1 MFDFRTTRL
10 GRLINQNMFLI
21 AIAIGAIIIIIVGIQ
36 FLDEQAK
43 KSREEE
49 VVNTT
54 VIATDSSSETI
65 ISGGKVSEKENTNN
79 KIVIDSFM
87 EYCNS
92 GEIEKAYELI
102 SDDCKEELYPT
113 IEQFKKLYWGHIF
126 TTSKSHSMQSWISDY
141 DTFTY
146 KVKILEDML
155 ATGKYDKSAIIEDYY
170 TIIPTENGDKINI
183 NSYIKKEEINKTVEE
198 NGNKYTIVNKQV
210 YMDYEV
216 YTIEVQNNSQ
226 ETIVLDSKE
235 TLRNTYLIGENEVK
249 YSSYIDEVLDED
261 LRINAGQTKKIEIK
275 FNKMYNPSIKIK
287 QVVFTDIIE
296 NYEEYLNSS
305 DKNKYE
311 GRKTIIVSI

>member
-21 AIAIGAIIIIIVGIQ
+21 AIAIGAIIMIIVGIQ

-65 ISGGKVSEKENTNN
+65 ISGGKVSEKENANN

-92 GEIEKAYELI
+92 GEIEKAYDLI

-113 IEQFKKLYWGHIF
+113 IEQFKNLYFNHVF
-126 TTSKSHSMQSWISDY
+126 KTSKTHSMQSWISDY
-141 DTFTY
+141 DIFTY
-146 KVKILEDML
+146 KIKILEDML
-155 ATGKYDKSAIIEDYY
+155 STGKYNNSAIIEDYY
-170 TIIPTENGDKINI
+170 TIIPTENGDKISI

-198 NGNKYTIVNKQV
+198 NGNKYTILSKQV

-226 ETIVLDSKE
+226 KTLVLDSKE
-235 TLRNTYLIGENEVK
+235 TLNNTYLKGENEVK
-249 YSSYIDEVLDED
+249 YSSYIDEVLNED
-261 LRINAGQTKKIEIK
+261 LRINAGQTKQIEMK
-275 FNKMYNPSIKIK
+275 FNKIYNPSIAIK
-287 QVVFTDIIE
+287 EVVFADVIE
-296 NYEEYLNSS
+296 DYETYLNSS
-305 DKNKYE
+305 NKGKYE